1 LTIEERQRP
10 LKVDTLTVGDL
21 QVACYI
27 VTDKATDATMVVD
40 PGGDADLIIES
51 VRMTGVAPALI
62 VNTHGHGDHIG
73 GNAELKAA
81 YPDAELCVHEADA
94 GLLTDARRNLSAFFG
109 SPVRSPPADRLLAEG
124 DELSLGENRFRV
136 IHVPGHTAG
145 GMALYWA
152 GTDAVAG
159 MLFAGDALFAGGI
172 GRTDFPGGDQELLL
186 RGIREKLLTL
196 PPDTLVLP
204 GHGPASTVGREKQ
217 TNSFVCGH

>member
-27 VTDKATDATMVVD
+27 VTDKATDATMVID

-51 VRMTGVAPALI
+51 VRMTGVAPRLI

-73 GNAELKAA
+73 ANAALKAA
-81 YPDAELCVHEADA
+81 YPDAELCIHEADA
-94 GLLTDARRNLSAFFG
+94 ALLTDPQRNLSAFFG
-109 SPVRSPPADRLLAEG
+109 EAIESPPADRLLTEETPL
-124 DELSLGENRFRV
+124 ELGQNRFRV
-136 IHVPGHTAG
+136 IHVPGHTPG
-145 GMALYWA
+145 GIALYWA
-152 GTDAVAG
+152 GTDSVAG
-159 MLFAGDALFAGGI
+159 MLFPGDALFAGGV

-186 RGIREKLLTL
+186 RGIREKLLVL

-204 GHGPASTVGREKQ
+204 GHGPTTTIAREKQ
-217 TNSFVCGH
+217 TNPFVGPA